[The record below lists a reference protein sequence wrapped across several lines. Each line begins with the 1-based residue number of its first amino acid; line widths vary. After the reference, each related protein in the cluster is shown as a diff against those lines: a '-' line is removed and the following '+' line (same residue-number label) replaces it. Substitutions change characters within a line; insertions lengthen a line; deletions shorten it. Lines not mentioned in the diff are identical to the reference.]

1 MLYNDYYRRMSKLMT
16 FARAVKKHMLVILL
30 SIFAVLA
37 VTATLLATRGLVYD
51 RDDCPAQV
59 EYGQS
64 ISYTAGAFLAGDV
77 AYEYRADG
85 STEWGKTP
93 PTRAGKYYVRAVSS
107 RTGGAPSYGKV
118 HAVTIL
124 PKKIDVSVGN
134 TTVFGENPSVTAEL
148 SYGDT
153 IDCTGFFYADPSRNA
168 TTVKAVAESVVITD
182 KNGEDVTYCY
192 DISTPT
198 CPIVFTPRKIG
209 VTVADRTA
217 EYDNTPKA
225 FGGYELS
232 SGTLADG
239 NMLVCVSTTT
249 LTDVGEVSVN
259 PSFRV
264 LNGDGVDVSAN
275 YDIAKNTGKISVTQR
290 IVYVTS
296 GSAEGVYS
304 GSGFS
309 CADYEITGNTS
320 VVSGHRLS
328 LELHS
333 SLTDAGECENMMA
346 FKVYD
351 GNDKDISSNYSIV
364 LTAGTLTV
372 TPRAVTVKSADKS
385 WEYDGAAHSYAAL
398 ADNGIDGLVKG
409 HSVLVNTESAVITDA
424 GTADNDITVTIVD
437 GDGTDKTGNYKI
449 AYDPGTLTVTR
460 KTLTVITAA
469 AQFVY
474 DGNPHGMAAL
484 HSVEGLIDGHS
495 AMADNTIGTYT
506 TITDVGID
514 GNEVKV
520 IVSDGYGVDKTHNYS
535 IMYMYG
541 VLRVNERPIT
551 VKAADVSREYDGT
564 PFTSDRYEIISDYKL
579 VEGHVGV
586 ARGGSGITNVGTFS
600 NVIVDFMVFDG
611 ETEVTGNYAITFAA
625 NRGTLTVTPR
635 VITVK
640 SVDAEFT
647 YDGTAKFKNE
657 IESVD
662 RLLDIHTICVNKQV
676 GAYATITDVGTAD
689 NDILTY
695 ILDADGIVVS
705 GNYKIIHVPGT
716 LTVKPRPVTVKSA
729 SLSKIYDATP
739 LIGEADDFEVVEGD
753 FVLDHNGSAYYDI
766 GRIGVGKMPN
776 VIDEFSVFSGETD
789 VTKNYKITIS
799 EEKGTLT
806 VTPRPIKVI
815 ADDKDKKFVYDGEWH
830 GYFGCTI
837 VPVSPLGED
846 DDAIVGGQTVQRIAY
861 TSATLR
867 DVKYDEY
874 GNVTGINNNMFIVI
888 NDGEAV
894 TTQNYQIEYDLGT
907 ITVTPRPITV
917 RAGSDSKIYDGTPLT
932 SNEFVVTSELG
943 IVKNQIGVAECNGS
957 ITEVGTANNT
967 IEHNLKVYDGDADK
981 TANYDITYDDTPNTL
996 TVEARPITVTTKSHT
1011 FTYDGNDHDW
1021 KYFDVTP
1028 TPPRLESTDVAI
1040 ISTHHAVVD
1049 ESDVTIVNEVT
1060 LPDATGVSGTP
1071 NRFNIFVLD
1080 ENGEDKTYNYD
1091 IVYVYQRIW
1100 VRPRP
1105 IRVCTESKE
1114 FLYDDADHSHVEYT
1128 IAYLLATD
1136 GDDKPIID
1144 KHKDEVVS
1152 FTTVH
1157 DVMRNSTSVLN
1168 EVIGTDNNIV
1178 LAIKD
1183 KATSNDVTY
1192 NYDIFYVY
1200 GELTVNPRTI
1210 TVTTWSQTFMYDD
1223 TEHSFLSYTIS
1234 NRAPLAES
1242 EPGILSVH
1250 KPEVDWY
1257 TEVRDVMRDING
1269 NILTHTNAI
1278 LIKISK
1284 RSDGVDQTHNY
1295 DIQYVYGKLTV
1306 TPRPIE
1312 ITTGSQSWIFDG
1324 MYHSNTEYSAKALFE
1339 LNDGETALASGHKI
1353 WLVNRPVAVR
1363 DVKRDRDG
1371 NVIGYENNS
1380 GLKVVRE
1387 SDNANTTTNYEITY
1401 NYGTLTITPRH
1412 ITVRIGREEFIDG
1425 VNSWVYDGE
1434 WHKDDYAEIVD
1445 TVCDD
1450 APPEE
1455 LEKTGL
1461 LEGHVIEYLWTSVCE
1476 VNRDS
1481 YDYSYINRIFITS
1494 IKQPGALARDN
1505 DMSNYQIH
1513 YIYGKLRIL
1522 PRPITI
1528 YTSNYAWSYDGQP
1541 HSDYQVTVDENT
1553 PLANGN
1559 WIVNDE
1565 RSVCE
1570 ITEVGKKQNKFGVV
1584 IYGLYFQDDS
1594 DSDFVATGSYEI
1606 TYVYGELEIVEGE
1619 VEGGD
1624 NGEHGG
1630 NIGGGGLGGGS
1641 GEGGGGDGEPK
1652 LLFTIST
1659 NYNGHIYLRQNSY
1672 GDYVLGQSVSF
1683 LDAEEFNGLITVG
1696 GKFYGMN
1703 YLPTTILQNSVSK
1716 YYLNVQLEDKGN
1728 FVVPYFAAFGDT
1740 SQIQTSDVWYYL
1752 RGNELS
1758 YTLNFHPYMYANDH
1772 GSALS
1777 GGLDWR
1783 YSGIEREYYNF
1794 VLSKYLQIPDSTK
1807 RYMDGIIAEQNFSLS
1822 DPDIISKVAQYI
1834 QNSAAYNLEYD
1845 TRLDSENDIV
1855 VEFLRKYKQGV
1866 CRHYAAAATMLFRAI
1881 GIPARYVCGVSA
1893 NGDGTGSPIQVTS
1906 DRAHGWTEVYIAGIG
1921 WIPVEVTSSNSMGSG
1936 GGGGGYGDNIGNGK
1950 LSLTIKPIDVYVSAA
1965 PAKPINAVIQT
1976 AGNVDLNYLIN
1987 NKGYYYDVVVEQ
1999 TAPGVSEIKSFKL
2012 YNLLGEDVTSELE
2025 GNITFLPGKL
2035 VVTNKKHITVEMSFV
2050 AQTYN
2055 GTPLKFE
2062 PEDYIVIDAPI
2073 GYTVTLDLSRMSMIA
2088 AGKLTTEGLRDM
2100 LDSEYGQNMWYTVL
2114 NAEGVDVTSEYF
2126 ISFIGNVEDAS
2137 VVASLKADTSIMTV
2151 LEVSRRRVEFTST
2164 SVSKKYDGTPLEG
2177 EVTYSQSEL
2186 AAGHKAVI
2194 TKTASIIDVGETVS
2208 TFEVKIVD
2216 GEGVDVTDNYIIVCA
2231 NGMLTV
2237 TE

>member
-1060 LPDATGVSGTP
+1060 LPDSTGVSGVP
-1071 NRFNIFVLD
+1071 NSFHIFVLD
-1080 ENGEDKTYNYD
+1080 ENGVDKTYNYD
-1091 IVYVYQRIW
+1091 IFYTYQRIW

-1105 IRVCTESKE
+1105 IRVYTESKE
-1114 FLYDDADHSHVEYT
+1114 FLYDDADHSHVEFT

-1144 KHKDEVVS
+1144 KHFYEVES
-1152 FTTVH
+1152 FTKVH
-1157 DVMRNSTSVLN
+1157 DVMRKDEEYS
-1168 EVIGTDNNIV
+1168 EVISRANSISIK
-1178 LAIKD
+1178 IKD
-1183 KATSNDVTY
+1183 KSSS
-1192 NYDIFYVY
+1192 YDMTFCYSISYY
-1200 GELTVNPRTI
+1200 TGELKVNPRPI
-1210 TVTTWSQTFMYDD
+1210 TVTTGSQEFMYDD
-1223 TEHSFLSYTIS
+1223 KYHQCLEYTITP
-1234 NRAPLAES
+1234 RAPLNEGD
-1242 EPGILSVH
+1242 ETVLSVH
-1250 KPEVDWY
+1250 QPY
-1257 TEVRDVMRDING
+1257 ISSNFMLRDVGYIENNVHIGIVKNPDNPNDPQR
-1269 NILTHTNAI
+1269 
-1278 LIKISK
+1278 K
-1284 RSDGVDQTHNY
+1284 QTHNY
-1295 DIQYVYGKLTV
+1295 DIQYVYGTLTV

-1324 MYHSNTEYSAKALFE
+1324 MYHSNTEYRAKALFE
-1339 LNDGETALASGHKI
+1339 PNNGEAALAGGHKI
-1353 WLVNRPVAVR
+1353 WLVNRPIAVR
-1363 DVKRDRDG
+1363 DVKRDGGG
-1371 NVIGYENNS
+1371 NVVGYENNS
-1380 GLKVVRE
+1380 ALKIVRE
-1387 SDNANTTTNYEITY
+1387 SDNTDTTANYKITY
-1401 NYGTLTITPRH
+1401 KYGTLKITPRH
-1412 ITVRIGREEFIDG
+1412 ITIRSGRDEFIDG

-1434 WHKDDYAEIVD
+1434 WHDDRYAEIVD

-1455 LEKTGL
+1455 LEQSGL
-1461 LEGHVIEYLWTSVCE
+1461 VAGHEMVCLFTNVE
-1476 VNRDS
+1476 VVNIDND
-1481 YDYSYINRIFITS
+1481 DYSYVNRVFVIS
-1494 IKQPGALARDN
+1494 IRPVGSSSTRDE
-1505 DMSNYQIH
+1505 DLKNYQIH

-1522 PRPITI
+1522 PRPVTI
-1528 YTSNYAWSYDGQP
+1528 YTADHAWSYDGIA
-1541 HSDYQVTVDENT
+1541 HSDYTLTVDANT
-1553 PLANGN
+1553 PLVDGEYAARKE
-1559 WIVNDE
+1559 D
-1565 RSVCE
+1565 SVCE
-1570 ITEVGKKQNKFGVV
+1570 ITEVGKKENRFEVE
-1584 IYGLYFQDDS
+1584 IYGTD
-1594 DSDFVATGSYEI
+1594 YERPGYNETFNYDI
-1606 TYVYGELEIVEGE
+1606 TLVCGELEIVEGSGGNGE
-1619 VEGGD
+1619 GGGGD

-1641 GEGGGGDGEPK
+1641 GEGEGGDGEPK

-1777 GGLDWR
+1777 GGVDWR

-1893 NGDGTGSPIQVTS
+1893 NGDGTGSPIQITS

-1965 PAKPINAVIQT
+1965 PAKPIDAVIQT
-1976 AGNVDLNYLIN
+1976 AGNVNLNYLIN

-2062 PEDYIVIDAPI
+2062 PEDYIVVDAPI
-2073 GYTVTLDLSRMSMIA
+2073 GYTVTLDLSRMGMIA

-2126 ISFIGNVEDAS
+2126 ISFIGNVEDES
-2137 VVASLKADTSIMTV
+2137 VVASLRADTSIMTV